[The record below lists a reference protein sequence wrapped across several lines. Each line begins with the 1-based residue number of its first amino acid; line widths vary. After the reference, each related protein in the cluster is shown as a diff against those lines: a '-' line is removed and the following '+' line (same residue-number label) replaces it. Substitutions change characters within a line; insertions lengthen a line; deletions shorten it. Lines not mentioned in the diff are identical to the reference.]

1 MSNTNDTLTNEGL
14 RKMIRE
20 WLTGDDER
28 DAQKL
33 RRKFR
38 GTGATIEIWRQM
50 IAETKSIAE

>member
-1 MSNTNDTLTNEGL
+1 MTNTTDTLTNEAL

-20 WLTGDDER
+20 WLTGNDES

-38 GTGATIEIWRQM
+38 TTGATIEMWRQM
-50 IAETKSIAE
+50 ITEAKAL

>member
-1 MSNTNDTLTNEGL
+1 MNNTNDTLTNEAL

-50 IAETKSIAE
+50 IAETKAL